1 MRPDGC
7 EAELLRRLAA
17 MPFLDRLEMAAVS
30 GRSRGAVYEAVERM
44 ERDGLVASIPHA
56 APLIPPTRRY
66 CLTVAG
72 LHRLAR
78 DEGTT
83 VDELLLR
90 CLVSEQGRRVLMERL
105 DSLAVVYRLASAIS
119 NAAFPIR
126 FRWYRAMPM
135 DAAITLPDERTVAVV
150 RQGLTAD
157 RTAFSKRLWRLRETF
172 RPSAV
177 LMLMSDEIRLRHAR
191 RVVAGSPSL
200 TFLALESQAVS
211 AGAGNSIWCAP
222 SGSAILDLRTALA
235 HTRPRGAWPAEKPS
249 ERASLP
255 EDLSLDG
262 TEENPPGW
270 ALPAILKETDKRA
283 LDLLFDWPWI
293 TPAHLGELLGVRRS
307 RLSEV
312 LRRLSTMELAV
323 DLHVE
328 RGRRLALSDRGLAL
342 LARRDRSSVGAA
354 RKRWSVSSADPLAPL
369 DWRNVSGRRSGQL
382 LRNIKHTDS
391 VHWFAAVMERQA
403 HSRSRQVVQLDPP
416 GRASRHFRHQDR
428 VRSIH
433 PDAFG
438 VLGRGTD
445 TRPFFLE
452 WERRAV
458 RPGTMADRIA
468 PYLRYYSSHRPTDDH
483 GSRPALLVVFED
495 EIVQTH
501 FLRVA
506 RDEMARTGVRVP
518 LWVSHRS
525 LLETVGPL
533 GRAWHATDGPEPSYA
548 FLSPPFDGDTK
559 PRANQPEPYTSV
571 Y

>member
-105 DSLAVVYRLASAIS
+105 DSLCVVYRLASAIS

-293 TPAHLGELLGVRRS
+293 APAHLGELLGVRRS

-323 DLHVE
+323 DLHVA
-328 RGRRLALSDRGLAL
+328 GVRRLALSDRGLAL

-354 RKRWSVSSADPLAPL
+354 RKRWSVSPADPRAPL

-382 LRNIKHTDS
+382 LRNIEHTDS

-403 HSRSRQVVQLDPP
+403 HSRSRQVVLLDPP

-438 VLGRGTD
+438 VLGRDTD

-458 RPGTMADRIA
+458 RPATMADRIA

-483 GSRPALLVVFED
+483 GSRPTLLVVFED

-506 RDEMARTGVRVP
+506 RDEMARTGVRIP
-518 LWVSHRS
+518 LRVSHRG
-525 LLETVGPL
+525 LLERMGPL
-533 GRAWHATDGPEPSYA
+533 GRAWCAAEGSEPDYA
-548 FLSPPFDGDTK
+548 FGSPRHPIS
-559 PRANQPEPYTSV
+559 RR
-571 Y
+571 

>member
-7 EAELLRRLAA
+7 DGELLRRLAS

-30 GRSRGAVYEAVERM
+30 GRSRGAVYEAADRLE
-44 ERDGLVASIPHA
+44 EAGLAASVPHA

-66 CLTVAG
+66 CLTAAG

-78 DEGTT
+78 DEGMT
-83 VDELLLR
+83 VDELLFR
-90 CLVSEQGRRVLMERL
+90 CPVSERGRRVLMERL
-105 DSLAVVYRLASAIS
+105 DALGVVYRLASAIS

-135 DAAITLPDERTVAVV
+135 DAAVTLTDGRTVAVV

-157 RTAFSKRLWRLRETF
+157 RTAFAKRLWRLRETF

-191 RVVAGSPSL
+191 RIAAGSPSL
-200 TFLALESQAVS
+200 TFLAMESHAAS
-211 AGAGNSIWCAP
+211 AGAGNPIWRVP
-222 SGSAILDLRTALA
+222 SGSAFLDLRTALS
-235 HTRPRGAWPAEKPS
+235 HTRPRGAWPAEKPP

-255 EDLSLDG
+255 EELSLDG
-262 TEENPPGW
+262 TEKDPLGW
-270 ALPAILKETDKRA
+270 ALPAILKATEKRA
-283 LDLLFDWPWI
+283 LDLLSDWPWI
-293 TPAHLGELLGVRRS
+293 TPGHLGELLGVRRS
-307 RLSEV
+307 RLSQV
-312 LRRLSTMELAV
+312 LRWLSGMGLAV

-328 RGRRLALSDRGLAL
+328 GGRRLALSDRGLAM

-354 RKRWSVSSADPLAPL
+354 RKRWSVAPADPDSPL
-369 DWRNVSGRRSGQL
+369 EWRNVAGRRSGQL
-382 LRNIKHTDS
+382 LRNIEHTDS

-428 VRSIH
+428 VRSVH

-438 VLGRGTD
+438 VLRRGTD
-445 TRPFFLE
+445 TRLFFLE

-483 GSRPALLVVFED
+483 GSRPVVLVVFEN
-495 EIVQTH
+495 EIAQTH

-506 RDEMARTGVRVP
+506 RDEMERTRIVVP
-518 LWVSHRS
+518 LRVSHRS
-525 LLETVGPL
+525 LLERVGPL
-533 GRAWHATDGPEPSYA
+533 GRAWLSLSDSEPGY
-548 FLSPPFDGDTK
+548 PF
-559 PRANQPEPYTSV
+559 TSL
-571 Y
+571 YRHH

>member
-1 MRPDGC
+1 MTPDGC
-7 EAELLRRLAA
+7 EAELLRRLAS

-30 GRSRGAVYEAVERM
+30 GRSRGAVYKAADRLEEA
-44 ERDGLVASIPHA
+44 GLAASVPHA

-66 CLTVAG
+66 CLTASG

-78 DEGTT
+78 DAGTT
-83 VDELLLR
+83 VDELLFR
-90 CLVSEQGRRVLMERL
+90 CPVSDQGRRVLLERL
-105 DSLAVVYRLASAIS
+105 DSLGVVYRLASAIS

-135 DAAITLPDERTVAVV
+135 DAAITLPDGRTVAVV

-157 RTAFSKRLWRLRETF
+157 RTAFAKRTWRLRETF

-191 RVVAGSPSL
+191 RIAAGSPSL
-200 TFLALESQAVS
+200 TFLALESHAAS
-211 AGAGNSIWCAP
+211 AGAGNSIWRAP
-222 SGSAILDLRTALA
+222 SGSALLDLRTALS
-235 HTRPRGAWPAEKPS
+235 HTRQRGAWPNEKPP

-255 EDLSLDG
+255 EELSLDG
-262 TEENPPGW
+262 TEQNPPGW

-283 LDLLFDWPWI
+283 LDLLFDWPWVA
-293 TPAHLGELLGVRRS
+293 PAHLGELLGVRRT

-312 LRRLSTMELAV
+312 LRWLSELDLAV
-323 DLHVE
+323 DIQVQG
-328 RGRRLALSDRGLAL
+328 GRRLALSDRGLAL

-354 RKRWSVSSADPLAPL
+354 RKRWSVSPADPRAPL

-382 LRNIKHTDS
+382 LRNIEHTDS

-428 VRSIH
+428 VRSVH

-438 VLGRGTD
+438 VLSRGTG

-458 RPGTMADRIA
+458 RPATMADRIA

-483 GSRPALLVVFED
+483 GSQPIVLVVFED
-495 EIVQTH
+495 EIAQTH

-506 RDEMARTGVRVP
+506 RDEMARAGITVP
-518 LWVSHRS
+518 LQVSHRS
-525 LLETVGPL
+525 LLEKVGPL
-533 GRAWHATDGPEPSYA
+533 GQAWRSMDEEEPTYS
-548 FLSPPFDGDTK
+548 F
-559 PRANQPEPYTSV
+559 
-571 Y
+571 